1 MIPLIF
7 TWEVILIADDRVNK
21 ANIFFAFYKS
31 SPRNTVCQA
40 LLLQL
45 SKHWLIHT
53 LFLKESSQVSC
64 ARKNNDI
71 YINSSLP
78 CYLFYEKLIN
88 FSIFVIIYNLIR
100 IL

>member
-1 MIPLIF
+1 MIHI
-7 TWEVILIADDRVNK
+7 TIADDRVNK

-31 SPRNTVCQA
+31 TFYKSSPQNTVCQA

-45 SKHWLIHT
+45 SKHWLMHT

-64 ARKNNDI
+64 TRKNNDI